1 MSQPANRNLPEQEI
15 EELRTILDF
24 VSDGILVTDEN
35 SQVIMI
41 NKHHKLLE
49 FASPEEIVGKT
60 IPQLVDEGYYIDL
73 KPVPLPELKEFLLS
87 KHVVNFEMIT
97 RMRRRLLSTANP
109 ILNARN
115 DIKYIVYTSR
125 DITEFEQVRH
135 DLEKENALRRLYQNQ
150 LYQKEDPNIFSFNSP
165 SMHKIHAI
173 AKKVAKVDSPV
184 FLTGQSGVGKTI
196 IARKIHALGSRAH
209 DPFIHINCAAIPES
223 LFESEVFGYED
234 GAFTGAKRQ
243 GKPGLLELAG
253 SGIVFL
259 DEIAELSCPL
269 QAKLL
274 QVLQEEEFRR
284 VGGTQ
289 SIKMRARVISA
300 TNGNVA
306 ELMRTGR
313 FREDLYYRLCV
324 VPIHIPPLNERQE
337 DIMPMAEMFLRKYTE
352 KYGVNKQFDSQLAD
366 WMHSYPWP
374 GNVRE
379 LQNLVELLVI
389 VSDAEVIS
397 LNDLLQ
403 LSPPI
408 HNVNN
413 YITLE
418 DSISLKAANEKVE
431 KVLIERVIKNSSS
444 TRDAAQALG
453 ISQSTL
459 LRKAH
464 KYSFADQL
472 SNNQD

>member
-1 MSQPANRNLPEQEI
+1 MNAIHRLGPEQSL

-35 SQVIMI
+35 SQVVMI
-41 NKHHKLLE
+41 NQHHALRE
-49 FASPEEIVGKT
+49 FATPEEIVGKT

-73 KPVPLPELKEFLLS
+73 KPIPLEELKEFLLS

-97 RMRRRLLSTANP
+97 RTQRRILSTANP
-109 ILNARN
+109 ILNEAN

-125 DITEFEQVRH
+125 DITEFERIRN
-135 DLEKENALRRLYQNQ
+135 DLEKENALRRLYQDQ
-150 LYQKEDPNIFSFNSP
+150 LYQIEDPNIFSFNSP
-165 SMHKIHAI
+165 SMQRIQDLAR
-173 AKKVAKVDSPV
+173 KVAKVDSPV

-196 IARKIHALGSRAH
+196 IARRIHSLGNRAQN
-209 DPFIHINCAAIPES
+209 PFIHINCAAIPEN

-234 GAFTGAKRQ
+234 GAFTGARRQ

-253 SGIVFL
+253 NGVVFL
-259 DEIAELSCPL
+259 DEITELSCPM

-300 TNGNVA
+300 TNGDVA
-306 ELMRTGR
+306 ELMKSGR
-313 FREDLYYRLCV
+313 FRDDLYYRLCV
-324 VPIHIPPLNERQE
+324 IPIHIPPLCERQE
-337 DIMPMAEMFLRKYTE
+337 DVISMAYMFLHKYNE
-352 KYGVNKQFDSQLAD
+352 KYGVNKRFEPSMLE
-366 WMHSYPWP
+366 WMCSYPWP

-379 LQNLVELLVI
+379 LQNLIERLVI
-389 VSDAEVIS
+389 VSDGDLIS
-397 LNDLLQ
+397 LSE
-403 LSPPI
+403 LSHVSPSAPSP
-408 HNVNN
+408 NN

-431 KVLIERVIKNSSS
+431 KVLIERVIRSHTS

-464 KYSFADQL
+464 KYSF
-472 SNNQD
+472 SNQFSDN

>member
-1 MSQPANRNLPEQEI
+1 MSPSKNRLLPEQRI

-41 NKHHKLLE
+41 NQHHKLLE
-49 FASPEEIVGKT
+49 FAVPDEVVGKT

-87 KHVVNFEMIT
+87 KHIVNFEMIT
-97 RMRRRLLSTANP
+97 RKRRRLLCTANP
-109 ILNARN
+109 ILNDQN

-125 DITEFEQVRH
+125 DITEFERVRH
-135 DLEKENALRRLYQNQ
+135 DLEKENALRRLYQDQ
-150 LYQKEDPNIFSFNSP
+150 LYQKEDPNIFSYNSP
-165 SMHKIHAI
+165 SMQKIYAI

-196 IARKIHALGSRAH
+196 IARKIHALGNRSH
-209 DPFIHINCAAIPES
+209 NPFIHINCAAIPEN

-259 DEIAELSCPL
+259 DEIAELSSSL

-274 QVLQEEEFRR
+274 QVLQEEDFRR

-300 TNGNVA
+300 TNSDVF
-306 ELMRTGR
+306 ELMKIGR

-324 VPIHIPPLNERQE
+324 VPIHIPPLCERQE
-337 DIMPMAEMFLRKYTE
+337 DILAMAEMFLNKYNE
-352 KYGVNKQFDSQLAD
+352 KYGVNKHFDTAMAD
-366 WMHSYPWP
+366 WMCNYPWP

-379 LQNLVELLVI
+379 LQNLIERLVI
-389 VSDAEVIS
+389 VSDSDIIS
-397 LNDLLQ
+397 LSELLQ
-403 LSPPI
+403 LSPPVPS
-408 HNVNN
+408 VNN

-431 KVLIERVIKNSSS
+431 KVLIERVIKNYTS

-464 KYSFADQL
+464 KYSCADQL
-472 SNNQD
+472 ADS

>member
-1 MSQPANRNLPEQEI
+1 VAVILSQADNRKLPEQV
-15 EELRTILDF
+15 EELRLILDF
-24 VSDGILVTDEN
+24 VSDGVLVTDAN

-41 NKHHKLLE
+41 NQHHRLLE
-49 FASPEEIVGKT
+49 FAAPGEIVGKT
-60 IPQLVDEGYYIDL
+60 IPQLVDERYYIDL

-87 KHVVNFEMIT
+87 KHVVNFEMMT
-97 RMRRRLLSTANP
+97 RRQRRLLCTANP
-109 ILNARN
+109 ILNDQN
-115 DIKYIVYTSR
+115 EIKYIVYTSR
-125 DITEFEQVRH
+125 DITELEQVRH
-135 DLEKENALRRLYQNQ
+135 DLEKENTLRRLYQDQ
-150 LYQKEDPNIFSFNSP
+150 LYQKEDPHIFSYQSP
-165 SMHKIHAI
+165 SMQKIQTI

-196 IARKIHALGSRAH
+196 IARRIHLLSNRASN
-209 DPFIHINCAAIPES
+209 PFVHINCAAIPES

-243 GKPGLLELAG
+243 GKPGLFELADNG
-253 SGIVFL
+253 VVFL
-259 DEIAELSCPL
+259 DEIAELSSPL

-274 QVLQEEEFRR
+274 QVLQEEEFRH

-300 TNGNVA
+300 TNGDVT
-306 ELMRTGR
+306 ELMKNGR

-324 VPIHIPPLNERQE
+324 IPIHIPPLCERKE
-337 DIMPMAEMFLRKYTE
+337 DIVAMARMFLDKYNA
-352 KYGVNKQFDSQLAD
+352 KYGVSKLFDNPMSE
-366 WMHSYPWP
+366 WMRNYPWP

-379 LQNLVELLVI
+379 LQNLIERLVI
-389 VSDAEVIS
+389 VSDTDIIS
-397 LNDLLQ
+397 LTELLQ
-403 LSPPI
+403 LAPPVPC
-408 HNVNN
+408 VNN

-431 KVLIERVIKNSSS
+431 KVLIERVIKNHNS

-464 KYSFADQL
+464 KYSCADHL
-472 SNNQD
+472 FN